1 MRENDSLKA
10 EYLLIQGQYE
20 DFDKRALSLKALA
33 TPLLGAGLAA
43 GIKEHSAAI
52 LAATIGV
59 ALTLWLLETI
69 WKSFQYSFVPRI
81 EALESWFRGEGA
93 EDAIQ
98 PFQIYTEWNRSWS
111 GTLSRYGSMLRVW
124 WQPFVALPYL
134 IIVLFGAWAIYPLLH
149 S

>member
-33 TPLLGAGLAA
+33 TPLLGAGIAV
-43 GIKEHSAAI
+43 GIKDPSSAV
-52 LAATIGV
+52 LAATVGV

-81 EALESWFRGEGA
+81 EALEAWFRGEGA

-98 PFQIYTEWNRSWS
+98 PFQIYTQWGKSWS
-111 GTLSRYGSMLRVW
+111 GTLSRYESMLRVW

-134 IIVLFGAWAIYPLLH
+134 IIVLFGLAAIYRALH
-149 S
+149 G

>member
-33 TPLLGAGLAA
+33 TPLLGAGLAV
-43 GIKEHSAAI
+43 GIKEHSATI
-52 LAATIGV
+52 LAATVGV

-81 EALESWFRGEGA
+81 EALEAWFRGEGA
-93 EDAIQ
+93 ADAIE
-98 PFQIYTEWNRSWS
+98 PFQVYTQWNKSWS
-111 GTLSRYGSMLRVW
+111 GRLSRYDSMLRVW

-134 IIVLFGAWAIYPLLH
+134 IIVLFGAWAIYTTLCG
-149 S
+149 